1 MRLRLLWAWLLF
13 SIISIQW
20 IAGVVYVKISHSYLV
35 EVKMNEEETVLAESI
50 AQEYGVIAN
59 VRIIDQDEIQANEL
73 SGYAAAFI
81 FSTAREDSTLYFAL
95 ETDLTQVLNQ
105 EEIFYHPKDQQ
116 DAEKMLL
123 SLHQLFSIYVLNRGA
138 VLKPREMENF
148 NTPNFSYL
156 IQGDLFDIQIPTP
169 PPSFLV

>member
-20 IAGVVYVKISHSYLV
+20 IIGVVYVKISHSYLMEV
-35 EVKMNEEETVLAESI
+35 EMNEKETALAESI
-50 AQEYGVIAN
+50 AQEYGVISN
-59 VRIIDQDEIQANEL
+59 VRIIDEDELQANQQ
-73 SGYAAAFI
+73 SGYAATFI
-81 FSTAREDSTLYFAL
+81 FSTALEDSALYFAL
-95 ETDLTQVLNQ
+95 ETDLTQVLSH
-105 EEIFYHPKDQQ
+105 EEIFYQPKEQQ
-116 DAEKMLL
+116 DTEKSML

-138 VLKPREMENF
+138 VLQPREMVNF
-148 NTPNFSYL
+148 NTPNFIYL